1 MKPFIK
7 IHPADTVA
15 VALSPLKKGT
25 EIQRDS
31 QTVTLTEDIPQGHK
45 FALTDIAEGEAV
57 IKYGN
62 PIGVAKTDIAKGSWI
77 HTHNMKTGLG
87 DLLTAVSF
95 MKLETPVSFDPGDPE
110 LDAQLF
116 FTLASCNPEQHLD
129 NMSRLSEMLM
139 NEDLV
144 EELAQAKT
152 PEDLLKLEEKY
163 ITE

>member
-25 EIQRDS
+25 EIRLDD

-45 FALTDIAEGEAV
+45 FALTDIAEGESV

-87 DLLTAVSF
+87 DLLTYTYNKETTPLAEKEARFFNGYRRKDGRVGVRNEIWIVPTVGVST
-95 MKLETPVSFDPGDPE
+95 MWHR
-110 LDAQLF
+110 Q
-116 FTLASCNPEQHLD
+116 
-129 NMSRLSEMLM
+129 SRKVPSAL
-139 NEDLV
+139 
-144 EELAQAKT
+144 
-152 PEDLLKLEEKY
+152 
-163 ITE
+163 

>member
-25 EIQRDS
+25 EIQLDS

-62 PIGVAKTDIAKGSWI
+62 SIGVAKTDIAKGSWI

-87 DLLTAVSF
+87 DLLTY
-95 MKLETPVSFDPGDPE
+95 T
-110 LDAQLF
+110 
-116 FTLASCNPEQHLD
+116 
-129 NMSRLSEMLM
+129 
-139 NEDLV
+139 
-144 EELAQAKT
+144 
-152 PEDLLKLEEKY
+152 
-163 ITE
+163 